1 MNRWQDADEYAQQA
15 HRYFQAGQWQRALDA
30 LNQAIEQRPDQG
42 EWHFGLGL
50 TLDAMHRY
58 DEAAR
63 AFAAAVALGGE
74 EPAALLHLGIDQI
87 RSDQPLAAIK
97 TFERLNQLDPLCEM
111 GYVHRIL
118 ACAQAGRHD
127 EAEVMFYLA
136 CDAAQNADRDDASP
150 AALAGASGPQGRAAA
165 HDYLAQS
172 LLMRRP
178 TDPDRAVWCWQEAL
192 RHDPSHPTAGRH
204 LARTLEK
211 RGQTERAAGCYI
223 QHLDQHP
230 QDTAAGMAY
239 ADLLLRTGNKDRA
252 GDQYRTV
259 LRTDPTLAAAHQQL
273 GELALARG
281 DTAAARVGFRSAQDV
296 EPHRPGVCLGL
307 ARTEWK
313 SKRRDRARTLL
324 HQELRNQGHRPDQLI
339 GVAELLVQL
348 SCFADAIDVLDPLL
362 TPHAPLHHD
371 PESQAQAL
379 RWRGIARLALKQT
392 VPGLND
398 LRRAVRLEPN
408 DIMALERLAA
418 AAINAGNLAGAAHWL
433 SQGRATAPRHR
444 GLRRLRLKWWT
455 QRLRQSAGRLM
466 GTG

>member
-15 HRYFQAGQWQRALDA
+15 HRYYQAGQWQRALDA
-30 LNQAIEQRPDQG
+30 LNQAIEQQPDQG

-87 RSDQPLAAIK
+87 RSGQALAAIK
-97 TFERLNQLDPLCEM
+97 TLERLNQLDPLCEM

-127 EAEVMFYLA
+127 DAEVMFYLA
-136 CDAAQNADRDDASP
+136 RDAAENAQRDDASP
-150 AALAGASGPQGRAAA
+150 AALAGAGGPQARAAA

-172 LLMRRP
+172 LLLRHP

-192 RHDPSHPTAGRH
+192 RLDPGHPTAGRH
-204 LARTLEK
+204 LARTLAK
-211 RGQTERAAGCYI
+211 RGQTQRASGCYA

-230 QDTAAGMAY
+230 DDTAAGMAY
-239 ADLLLRTGNKDRA
+239 ADLLLKAGHTDRA
-252 GDQYRTV
+252 ADQYRSA
-259 LRTDPTLAAAHQQL
+259 LRVDPTLAAAHQQL
-273 GELALARG
+273 GELALAHG
-281 DTAAARVGFRSAQDV
+281 DTAGARVRFRSAQDV
-296 EPHRPGVCLGL
+296 EPQRPGVCLGL
-307 ARTEWK
+307 ARTEWMRG
-313 SKRRDRARTLL
+313 RRDRARTLL
-324 HQELRNQGHRPDQLI
+324 HEELRNQGHSPDQLMS
-339 GVAELLVQL
+339 VAELLVQL

-362 TPHAPLHHD
+362 PPHAQLHNA
-371 PESQAQAL
+371 PQAQAL
-379 RWRGIARLALKQT
+379 RCRGIARLALKQT

-408 DIMALERLAA
+408 DVAALERLAA
-418 AAINAGNLAGAAHWL
+418 AAIDAGNLAGAAHWL
-433 SQGRATAPRHR
+433 TQGRAAAPRHP
-444 GLRRLRLKWWT
+444 GLRRLRLKWWIR
-455 QRLRQSAGRLM
+455 RLGQSAGRLM
-466 GTG
+466 GPG